1 MKFKTL
7 NSLFAK
13 SQFTK
18 QQIDLLENFDK
29 IIQSVRPLNSR
40 QLQSLPDNI
49 SALSHQLTDE

>member
-40 QLQSLPDNI
+40 QLQSLPDNFS
-49 SALSHQLTDE
+49 SAYR